1 MKKVYSPK
9 NYYTPGFPSSDPNGF
24 YAEISDEN
32 FDVYFQSGVVFEQDE
47 RYYTNAATL
56 YKEPNEEPAANNSK
70 GMFAIPGKSI
80 KNITTAVF
88 IIGCVISV
96 LAGFG
101 AGSAVDPFGGFNIL
115 SFLLTTVI
123 GVFVSYV
130 SCLVLA
136 AIGDIAV
143 NLRELNGKTK

>member
-1 MKKVYSPK
+1 MKKVYSTK
-9 NYYTPGFPSSDPNGF
+9 NYYTPGFPSCDPNGW
-24 YAEISDEN
+24 YAEISDED
-32 FDVYFQSGVVFEQDE
+32 FDAYLQSGVVFEQDE
-47 RYYTNAATL
+47 RYYSNAATL
-56 YKEPNEEPAANNSK
+56 KKEPAADGGN
-70 GMFAIPGKSI
+70 GMFANPGKSI

-88 IIGCVISV
+88 VIGCVISV
-96 LAGFG
+96 LAGFV
-101 AGSAVDPFGGFNIL
+101 AGSADPFGGFNIL

-123 GVFVSYV
+123 GVFVTYV

>member
-1 MKKVYSPK
+1 MKKVYSVK
-9 NYYTPGFPSSDPNGF
+9 NYYTPGFPNSDPNGF
-24 YAEISDEN
+24 YAEISDED
-32 FDVYFQSGVVFEQDE
+32 FDAYFQSGVVFEQDE
-47 RYYTNAATL
+47 RYYTNAASL
-56 YKEPNEEPAANNSK
+56 NIEPAADGGK
-70 GMFAIPGKSI
+70 GMFANPGKSI
-80 KNITTAVF
+80 KGITTWVF
-88 IIGCVISV
+88 VIGCVISV
-96 LAGFG
+96 LAGIG

-143 NLRELNGKTK
+143 NLRELNRKTK

>member
-1 MKKVYSPK
+1 MKKVYSTK

-24 YAEISDEN
+24 YAEISDED
-32 FDVYFQSGVVFEQDE
+32 FDAYLQSGVIFEQDE

-56 YKEPNEEPAANNSK
+56 NKESAAVDGK
-70 GMFAIPGKSI
+70 GMFVNPGKSI

-88 IIGCVISV
+88 VIGCVISV
-96 LAGFG
+96 LAGIG
-101 AGSAVDPFGGFNIL
+101 AGSAADFYGGFNIL

-130 SCLVLA
+130 SSLVLA

-143 NLRELNGKTK
+143 NLRELNRKTK

>member
-1 MKKVYSPK
+1 MKKVYSTK
-9 NYYTPGFPSSDPNGF
+9 NYYTPGFPISDPNGF
-24 YAEISDEN
+24 YAEISDED
-32 FDVYFQSGVVFEQDE
+32 FDAYYQSGVIFEKDE

-56 YKEPNEEPAANNSK
+56 NKEPADGGK
-70 GMFAIPGKSI
+70 GLFGNPGKSI
-80 KNITTAVF
+80 KSVTTWVF
-88 IIGCVISV
+88 VIGCVISV
-96 LAGFG
+96 LAGIG